1 MKCEFC
7 QLSSFFSISI
17 WCLSA
22 KCWILLKL
30 LRNNPGFYQDFEVK
44 ESDVEGPEPFP
55 VVITD
60 EPTHKVWFHADDVFE
75 EPECVINLHL
85 FRFFRVLK
93 NFFLNFTKLFDLKKN
108 LLRELRILITTWK

>member
-1 MKCEFC
+1 M
-7 QLSSFFSISI
+7 
-17 WCLSA
+17 
-22 KCWILLKL
+22 
-30 LRNNPGFYQDFEVK
+30 K

-85 FRFFRVLK
+85 FRFL
-93 NFFLNFTKLFDLKKN
+93 
-108 LLRELRILITTWK
+108 